1 MIDIMTMKHFK
12 PEAKVK
18 SHHITLA
25 EPSNI
30 LQQVARVLLQ
40 HAGKNNTRR
49 SGLSQREIATML
61 GISWDMVNSSLKSLQ
76 AEGAIRIER
85 HQIVIN
91 KKALEQIAME
101 RVQVS

>member
-1 MIDIMTMKHFK
+1 MADILNVRHFE
-12 PEAKVK
+12 PEDKVK
-18 SHHITLA
+18 SHRITLA
-25 EPSNI
+25 ESRDI

-40 HAGKNNTRR
+40 HAGTNTTRR
-49 SGLSQREIATML
+49 LGLSQREMATML

-76 AEGAIRIER
+76 VEGAIRIER
-85 HQIVIN
+85 HRIVIN